1 MTRSSFPPAQE
12 PPEQGVR
19 RLVAQLRNYAL
30 RDALLIFLPPL
41 LVSIYVAAYLYRA
54 AWIAQ
59 PTLVLLGIAIIGVGL
74 LAVVARYRPLIP
86 SLSNAARLVD
96 EKSKAKDRF
105 LTLTTIEAALWP
117 RPLIE
122 RVRSEAAALLDRI
135 DLKHEFPY
143 RIKRSFYGSL
153 AVSLLVALLFHL
165 WFAFSGA
172 SFGRVPPDEKIRQ
185 LAEKMA
191 PRPSLSALSRNL
203 QMLATKLR
211 DPSVPGTEKQ
221 TLVDETL
228 EQVEQQQKKEK
239 DQDNRELLGET
250 SSTLRGLEQQ
260 SSGSQQAEAQK
271 GGGDIQS
278 NLPQQGQGEGKESQ
292 GNAADGKGELNP
304 QASKD
309 MQQGKAAQG
318 DPKQQGKDKSQ
329 QNQGEGKNN
338 QPNPSQ
344 SEQGT
349 GRDEKTT
356 GGGGGQ
362 ERSAKSRSE
371 EIPQGPPP
379 AERFHKPGEE
389 GRGGIKGAGYVT
401 VQLPEQIAGEA
412 PGQGTTTKEANPA
425 KARSK
430 VPVSNVPLPAH
441 VPDAPTEK
449 QQLPLEYRGIIR

>member
-1 MTRSSFPPAQE
+1 MRRSSYSPAQE
-12 PPEQGVR
+12 PPEQRVR

-30 RDALLIFLPPL
+30 RDTLLIFSPPL

-54 AWIAQ
+54 AWIAE
-59 PTLVLLGIAIIGVGL
+59 PALVLLSIAIIGVG
-74 LAVVARYRPLIP
+74 VIGFVARYRPRIP
-86 SLSNAARLVD
+86 SLTNAARLVD
-96 EKSKAKDRF
+96 EKSKAKDRL

-117 RPLIE
+117 PALIE

-135 DLKHEFPY
+135 DLKREFPY

-153 AVSLLVALLFHL
+153 AASLLVALLFHL
-165 WFAFSGA
+165 WFAFSGT
-172 SFGRVPPDEKIRQ
+172 SFGRVAPEEKIRQ
-185 LAEKMA
+185 LAEEMA

-203 QMLATKLR
+203 QMLAAKLR

-221 TLVDETL
+221 TLIDETL

-239 DQDNRELLGET
+239 DQENRELLAET

-271 GGGDIQS
+271 GGGEIQS
-278 NLPQQGQGEGKESQ
+278 NLPQQGQGESKESQ
-292 GNAADGKGELNP
+292 GNGADGKGEINP
-304 QASKD
+304 QPSKD
-309 MQQGKAAQG
+309 MQKGNAAQG
-318 DPKQQGKDKSQ
+318 DPKQQGKDNNQ
-329 QNQGEGKNN
+329 QNQGEEKNN
-338 QPNPSQ
+338 QPNPNR

-349 GRDEKTT
+349 GREEKPT

-362 ERSAKSRSE
+362 ERSAKSQSE
-371 EIPQGPPP
+371 EIPKGPPP

-412 PGQGTTTKEANPA
+412 PGQGTTKDAKPT
-425 KARSK
+425 KARTK

-441 VPDAPTEK
+441 VPDAPMEK

>member
-1 MTRSSFPPAQE
+1 MRIASHSRPQE
-12 PPEQGVR
+12 APEQRVR

-30 RDALLIFLPPL
+30 WDALLIFSPPL

-59 PTLVLLGIAIIGVGL
+59 PTLVLLSIAIIGVGL
-74 LAVVARYRPLIP
+74 IGIVARYRPLVP
-86 SLSNAARLVD
+86 SLPNAARLVD

-105 LTLTTIEAALWP
+105 LTLATIEAALWP
-117 RPLIE
+117 PALVE

-135 DLKHEFPY
+135 DLKREFPY
-143 RIKRSFYGSL
+143 RIKRSFYGSMG
-153 AVSLLVALLFHL
+153 ASLLVALLFHVWL
-165 WFAFSGA
+165 ALPGA
-172 SFGRVPPDEKIRQ
+172 SFSRVSPDEKIRR

-211 DPSVPGTEKQ
+211 DASVPGPEKQ
-221 TLVDETL
+221 ILIHENL

-239 DQDNRELLGET
+239 DQENRELLAET

-260 SSGSQQAEAQK
+260 SSGSQEAEAQK

-278 NLPQQGQGEGKESQ
+278 NLPQDGQGEGKESQ
-292 GNAADGKGELNP
+292 GEINA
-304 QASKD
+304 QQSKD
-309 MQQGKAAQG
+309 MQEGKAAQG
-318 DPKQQGKDKSQ
+318 DPKQPGKDNSQ
-329 QNQGEGKNN
+329 PNRGEGKNN
-338 QPNPSQ
+338 QPNPSK

-349 GRDEKTT
+349 GTEEKTQ
-356 GGGGGQ
+356 GAGGQ

-401 VQLPEQIAGEA
+401 VQLPEEIAGEA
-412 PGQGTTTKEANPA
+412 AGQGTTTKESKPT
-425 KARSK
+425 KGRPK

-441 VPDAPTEK
+441 VPDARAEK